1 MGDYRSVWSK
11 GIAEPCAREIYG
23 IDDRAISALERPDR
37 GHHASTRFRGRA
49 QVLSVETERSG
60 PLDPALPERAAILDV
75 ELGIA
80 GIDRD
85 LVAALVGCYAGFG
98 RLVENVLAPFAE
110 LLTRGLRHADD
121 LAGSVLATK
130 LYRNRTGKR

>member
-1 MGDYRSVWSK
+1 MVDLRVVWAK
-11 GIAEPCAREIYG
+11 EIAEPAAREIDG
-23 IDDRAISALERPDR
+23 IDDRAIAALERPDR

-85 LVAALVGCYAGFG
+85 LVAALRSEEHTSELQSLMRISYAVFCLKKKKHSKQIH
-98 RLVENVLAPFAE
+98 RQ
-110 LLTRGLRHADD
+110 
-121 LAGSVLATK
+121 
-130 LYRNRTGKR
+130 

>member
-1 MGDYRSVWSK
+1 MVDLRVVWAK
-11 GIAEPCAREIYG
+11 EIAEPAAREIDG
-23 IDDRAISALERPDR
+23 IDDRAIAALERPDR

-80 GIDRD
+80 GIARD

-98 RLVENVLAPFAE
+98 RSEERRVGKECVSPC
-110 LLTRGLRHADD
+110 R
-121 LAGSVLATK
+121 
-130 LYRNRTGKR
+130 YRWSPYH